1 MNNTNIPMYSLCL
14 DFLRARDRHRYN
26 LPRAEHELAAII
38 PGDVDTCINSRDI
51 IVRARGGPLYRMT
64 ECHLAYVALHFLLLA
79 LTGQLGWNPDMRYR
93 RIRNTLA
100 LSNQRTRLTL
110 CDFLQFRLHIRNPS
124 LESDHYFRSK
134 ALLQE
139 YIVEMWLA
147 TEHSQLRWIRD
158 HQASLRADL
167 YTGVIDA
174 LHEGL
179 HPSAIGRKVI
189 LPSSFTS
196 GPRFMQKNLQHALT
210 LLRVIGPSDLFITFT
225 ANPHWKE
232 ITDNLLS
239 GQSACDR
246 PDIVARVFHLKF
258 ISLLHDIMKNHIF
271 GKAIAYVYT
280 VEYQKRGLPHIHLIV
295 FLDRSCRLTT
305 PQRIDSLISS
315 ELPDPVH
322 EPVLFELV
330 KTHMIHGPC
339 RPGQCLNDDGFCS
352 RGFPKPFQPETE
364 ITGESYVKSRRRDNG
379 RRIHLQDRSIDNQ
392 HVVAHSPYLL

>member
-1 MNNTNIPMYSLCL
+1 MYSQLYIWDNAEALEYRRTNNPQTDPHTMSSLQCLLLQCNPFVNVYQQAREIMNNTNIPMYSLRL

-26 LPRAEHELAAII
+26 LPRAEHELAAIT

-64 ECHLAYVALHFLLLA
+64 ECHPAYVALHFLLLA

-147 TEHSQLRWIRD
+147 TEHSRLRWIRD

-196 GPRFMQKNLQHALT
+196 GPRLCKKICNMPSPSYESLVLPTFSSLSQPILIGRKSRTIFSPDKVPAIVPT
-210 LLRVIGPSDLFITFT
+210 LSRAS
-225 ANPHWKE
+225 
-232 ITDNLLS
+232 
-239 GQSACDR
+239 
-246 PDIVARVFHLKF
+246 F
-258 ISLLHDIMKNHIF
+258 ISNL
-271 GKAIAYVYT
+271 
-280 VEYQKRGLPHIHLIV
+280 
-295 FLDRSCRLTT
+295 FLYSMTL
-305 PQRIDSLISS
+305 
-315 ELPDPVH
+315 
-322 EPVLFELV
+322 
-330 KTHMIHGPC
+330 
-339 RPGQCLNDDGFCS
+339 
-352 RGFPKPFQPETE
+352 
-364 ITGESYVKSRRRDNG
+364 
-379 RRIHLQDRSIDNQ
+379 
-392 HVVAHSPYLL
+392 